1 MENHWK
7 IRGES
12 LEHHWEIIV
21 FWGIPGYSPAYSR
34 VSAGIVAGP
43 RYPYVSWCIL
53 ERPGVSWRSPSEPRG
68 NLRRVT
74 KPSRIQ
80 ETALPVSMYS
90 QVRPEACF
98 DRQVQCFQ
106 GVGLH
111 EGNAL
116 PTHSNG
122 GNALPTHS
130 NGANMEPKLSSWGSL
145 GRIVG
150 SLGVLMGRLGSLM

>member
-1 MENHWK
+1 MGQSLENHRK

-90 QVRPEACF
+90 QVGRYTTFE
-98 DRQVQCFQ
+98 
-106 GVGLH
+106 GSH
-111 EGNAL
+111 EIKE
-116 PTHSNG
+116 TF
-122 GNALPTHS
+122 
-130 NGANMEPKLSSWGSL
+130 PKTLKIIKKWSQMASL
-145 GRIVG
+145 GRLLGG
-150 SLGVLMGRLGSLM
+150 SWDPLGVPWDLLGVSWGRLGLS

>member
-1 MENHWK
+1 MGQSLENQRK

-68 NLRRVT
+68 NLRRVM

-90 QVRPEACF
+90 QVRPHACF
-98 DRQVQCFQ
+98 EWQVQYFR
-106 GVGLH
+106 GVHRNKGDTSKIIKNWCQKRSF
-111 EGNAL
+111 GVFW
-116 PTHSNG
+116 
-122 GNALPTHS
+122 
-130 NGANMEPKLSSWGSL
+130 EPF
-145 GRIVG
+145 
-150 SLGVLMGRLGSLM
+150 GVLPRLF